1 MSCSFAAVFFYAR
14 YTPRLTFTIPRRT
27 FDDMGNC
34 GSFRRFATAFY
45 PLVVSDLR
53 IVVRVWIRER
63 FASGGGLRTT
73 PALDVCALDYG
84 ETGID
89 SRIDNGLAVA
99 ALSVPGRSRL
109 TATSHIVQRACSLP
123 AGEIGVTASG
133 STLSQVALVIASGH
147 AGDYLPLLAARGQ
160 GSQDGW
166 PDVKHR
172 RVLRRL
178 SLSLLLFLKCRWQF
192 LLRLEALFFIVSSVC
207 SAGSCQVLF
216 CACQDPLP
224 WEHFCGIAGGAAPSA
239 GSEVRCARRLLQ
251 LVQSLF
257 VLRLR
262 CLLELVVRLLL
273 LMCLACLVLCS
284 SRWISYIVGVGVAR
298 PVVGSTGETCHRW
311 RFPSPVASSRRPGG
325 STGLPR
331 FFEVLDQ
338 VFLPP
343 TFGRSFI
350 GGASAWF
357 CLLLRLTA
365 VSLACGQAFA
375 VFCGSGRFPRG
386 Y

>member
-1 MSCSFAAVFFYAR
+1 MHLVFCPGGASSPPAGLRSSERGGSLLDFCLLSASTLSLRLLLRELAKDELLVRSGLFYAR
-14 YTPRLTFTIPRRT
+14 YTPRLTFTIPRRM
-27 FDDMGNC
+27 FDDVGNC
-34 GSFRRFATAFY
+34 GSLRRFATAFY

-63 FASGGGLRTT
+63 FASGGGLRTA

-89 SRIDNGLAVA
+89 SRIDNSLAVA

-123 AGEIGVTASG
+123 TGEIGVTASG
-133 STLSQVALVIASGH
+133 YTLSQVALVIASGH
-147 AGDYLPLLAARGQ
+147 AGNYLPLLAARGQ

-192 LLRLEALFFIVSSVC
+192 LLRLEALFFIVTSIC

-224 WEHFCGIAGGAAPSA
+224 WERFAVLRVGL
-239 GSEVRCARRLLQ
+239 RRLLG
-251 LVQSLF
+251 LGSVVPVDFCSWCSHF
-257 VLRLR
+257 WCCDCDACWSWWSACSR
-262 CLLELVVRLLL
+262 C
-273 LMCLACLVLCS
+273 CA
-284 SRWISYIVGVGVAR
+284 WHAWSYAAAGGF
-298 PVVGSTGETCHRW
+298 PV
-311 RFPSPVASSRRPGG
+311 
-325 STGLPR
+325 
-331 FFEVLDQ
+331 
-338 VFLPP
+338 
-343 TFGRSFI
+343 
-350 GGASAWF
+350 
-357 CLLLRLTA
+357 
-365 VSLACGQAFA
+365 
-375 VFCGSGRFPRG
+375 
-386 Y
+386 